1 MKSFFKSLLFCA
13 FLLTPA
19 MAAEKLIYV
28 GLTDTG
34 WQIFL
39 KPLDGSASQQLTKSA
54 GDKRTPVYSAGL
66 GGIVYKGS
74 KGRVW
79 LVTEA
84 GEESLLVDIEGC
96 ADFCVDEKDIY
107 FTLFVTG
114 NALRQQ
120 LWQAQGEFPTKE
132 RRLVFRPNDGSV
144 RQIKFLAGKFL
155 ATHMWKPGEE
165 RVVWIDPSKNTE
177 REIMRPITNRNKVA
191 SYPQWIDSSSGI
203 ISVRNEDDTYDLH
216 RIHLHES
223 TTRGALVSEAITNTP
238 SYSEFSSA
246 ISATNSL
253 IYAERLSNDD
263 RKWSIVTIDLDTKK
277 VTELDLGRPAK
288 EPSFMLDPSSK

>member
-1 MKSFFKSLLFCA
+1 MKLFFKFLLFCTC
-13 FLLTPA
+13 LLTPA

-54 GDKRTPVYSAGL
+54 GDKRTPVYSAEL

-96 ADFCVDEKDIY
+96 ADFCVDGKNIY
-107 FTLFVTG
+107 FTVFVTG
-114 NALRQQ
+114 NPLRQQ

-144 RQIKFLAGKFL
+144 RQIKFHTGKFL
-155 ATHMWKPGEE
+155 ATHMWKVGEE
-165 RVVWIDPSKNTE
+165 RVVWIDPSQKTE
-177 REIMRPITNRNKVA
+177 REIMRPVSNKNEVA
-191 SYPQWIDSSSGI
+191 SYPQWIDSSNGI
-203 ISVRNEDDTYDLH
+203 VSVRGEDDTYDLH
-216 RIHLHES
+216 RINIDES
-223 TTRGALVSEAITNTP
+223 QMRGALVSEAITSTP

-246 ISATNSL
+246 ISETNSL

-263 RKWSIVTIDLDTKK
+263 RKWSIVSIDSKTKEII
-277 VTELDLGRPAK
+277 ELDLGRPAK
-288 EPSFMLDPSSK
+288 EPSFMMDPSSK